1 MGLLDMNGSYPLSH
15 ETIDQMVSRTSPGN
29 YALGYMDGST
39 FMVFYVGR
47 SDSDVKRRL
56 REWVGAPSRYERY
69 APCAKAGVGISS
81 PAVPPPGRSSGRSR
95 RDRCR
100 QQLHE
105 LRVQLRKLRR
115 SGIRQGVPQLP
126 RLRGQRRPRQ
136 RGRPRVDPGIALGTA
151 RSTASSATLERP
163 RTPDRAVPVKQSR
176 AAPWLAI
183 HGRGSRYTRPAQP
196 SRVSEALRVGVIMG
210 GF

>member
-105 LRVQLRKLRR
+105 LRGLPGARR
-115 SGIRQGVPQLP
+115 VARGSSGP
-126 RLRGQRRPRQ
+126 
-136 RGRPRVDPGIALGTA
+136 
-151 RSTASSATLERP
+151 ERP
-163 RTPDRAVPVKQSR
+163 TGRSRSNNRGLRPGLRFMAEAPDIP
-176 AAPWLAI
+176 AP
-183 HGRGSRYTRPAQP
+183 RSPPA
-196 SRVSEALRVGVIMG
+196 
-210 GF
+210 

>member
-1 MGLLDMNGSYPLSH
+1 MEQGAGGDFVGGQSEIVPEASMQVSCIWCGRLHQVERPLEFHPVCPICTRTYPMGLLEMNGSYPLSH
-15 ETIDQMVSRTSPGN
+15 ETIDEMVSRTSPGN
-29 YALGYMDGST
+29 YALGYMNGTT

-47 SDSDVKRRL
+47 SDSDVKRRR

-105 LRVQLRKLRR
+105 LRVQLRTLRR
-115 SGIRQGVPQLP
+115 SSIREGVPQLP
-126 RLRGQRRPRQ
+126 RLRGQ
-136 RGRPRVDPGIALGTA
+136 
-151 RSTASSATLERP
+151 
-163 RTPDRAVPVKQSR
+163 
-176 AAPWLAI
+176 
-183 HGRGSRYTRPAQP
+183 
-196 SRVSEALRVGVIMG
+196 
-210 GF
+210 